1 MVQAAFLNGFS
12 FDPFPCL
19 PNGLIPPAVN
29 IGRRDVADGFM
40 IASVVIVIDESSDLR
55 LKIAGHIVVLQ
66 QNPVPESLVPALV
79 RWAFAAPPG
88 PRTQLTSLRLRM
100 HRRATDV
107 LNLAFTQ
114 P

>member
-12 FDPFPCL
+12 FDPFPFE

-29 IGRRDVADGFM
+29 IGRRDIADGFM

-66 QNPVPESLVPALV
+66 QNPVLESLVPALD
-79 RWAFAAPPG
+79 
-88 PRTQLTSLRLRM
+88 LSLRLRM
-100 HRRATDV
+100 HRRTDV